1 MGARISLENVFG
13 FSEIQ
18 SQTPQCLFFSRCLA
32 DKGKKTCPVNFFA
45 CPSGRCIP
53 MSWTCDKEN
62 DCENGADEMHCGEYA
77 ANLTSNILLQKNA
90 RNLTVHLN

>member
-1 MGARISLENVFG
+1 
-13 FSEIQ
+13 
-18 SQTPQCLFFSRCLA
+18 
-32 DKGKKTCPVNFFA
+32 
-45 CPSGRCIP
+45 

-90 RNLTVHLN
+90 RNLTVQVNELISPER